1 MGIYK
6 CVSYLSRLWLIPT
19 DEDIIIVGTN
29 RAVSPII
36 SVILMVAI
44 AVILTATISIFVL
57 GFTEDLNDTA
67 PVVGQTSGEF
77 EPGSDSDQQLVR
89 ITHVAG
95 DNVDVENI
103 EIVVRAS
110 GPDVNT
116 EARLVNLPGDG
127 RTTRSL
133 DDSNIEGNNDLI
145 DQSYQSARIIVVE
158 DSNTWTAG
166 DTIEF
171 RIRVTTADFR
181 DSPDYDDANELRI
194 TVVYTDTESTAILFE
209 ETFRP

>member
-1 MGIYK
+1 M
-6 CVSYLSRLWLIPT
+6 
-19 DEDIIIVGTN
+19 ETN
-29 RAVSPII
+29 RAVSSII

-44 AVILTATISIFVL
+44 AVILTATISLFVL

-77 EPGSDSDQQLVR
+77 EPGSNFDQQLVR

-116 EARLVNLPGDG
+116 EARLVNLPGNG
-127 RTTRSL
+127 FFTRSL
-133 DDSNIEGNNDLI
+133 DGSNIEGNDDLI
-145 DQSYQSARIIVVE
+145 DQSYQSAQIIVVE
-158 DSNTWTAG
+158 DSNTWAAG

-171 RIRVTTADFR
+171 RISVTTADFR
-181 DSPDYDDANELRI
+181 DSPTYDDADELEI
-194 TVVYTDTESTAILFE
+194 IVVYTDTESSAILFE
-209 ETFRP
+209 ETFIP